1 MNSKVFLIFV
11 GLFAFCEFAAGH
23 TYKSGECPQVEP
35 MQSFDMKKFLGVWYA
50 IQKTST
56 ASECVIYNISQ
67 VEPGQYLIQQ
77 LSQDYL
83 IGLAPV
89 AHRYSYT
96 GELEVKDTD
105 VPAKM
110 TVKFPLNVLPG
121 DAIFKIFMTDYEQYA
136 GIFTCQKLPV
146 AHRQSATILS
156 RTKDMDKAYVDKIR
170 SRLQGFGVD
179 AFDLSIINQSHCPTL
194 SRETKINVEINPETF
209 SSQNI
214 GNWVRKAGQKI
225 GDGVEWTV
233 GKAKTIY
240 KTVSGSDSEDSSE
253 RSAKMSEAEKPAWM
267 P

>member
-1 MNSKVFLIFV
+1 M
-11 GLFAFCEFAAGH
+11 
-23 TYKSGECPQVEP
+23 
-35 MQSFDMKKFLGVWYA
+35 WYA

-96 GELEVKDTD
+96 GELEVKDSD
-105 VPAKM
+105 IPAKM

-121 DAIFKIFMTDYEQYA
+121 DAMFKIFMTDYENYA

-156 RTKDMDKAYVDKIR
+156 RTKDMDKAYIDKIR
-170 SRLQGFGVD
+170 SRLNGYGVD
-179 AFDLSIINQSHCPTL
+179 PFDLSIVNQGNCPSL
-194 SRETKINVEINPETF
+194 GGETKINVDITPETF
-209 SSQNI
+209 SAQNI
-214 GNWVRKAGQKI
+214 GSWVKKAGDKI

-233 GKAKTIY
+233 DKAKKIY
-240 KTVSGSDSEDSSE
+240 SKVSGGSEDTITQ
-253 RSAKMSEAEKPAWM
+253 RAGKLTEAEKPIWM

>member
-1 MNSKVFLIFV
+1 MTRFELSANLS
-11 GLFAFCEFAAGH
+11 FA
-23 TYKSGECPQVEP
+23 SLQ
-35 MQSFDMKKFLGVWYA
+35 FLGVWYA

-89 AHRYSYT
+89 SHRYSYT
-96 GELEVKDTD
+96 GELEVKDND

-121 DAIFKIFMTDYEQYA
+121 DAIFKIFMTDYGERNWLKRRRRLLNEKSFLENYA
-136 GIFTCQKLPV
+136 GIFTCQKLPIS
-146 AHRQSATILS
+146 HRQSATILS
-156 RTKDMDKAYVDKIR
+156 RTKDMEKAYVDKIR
-170 SRLQGFGVD
+170 SRLQGSGVD
-179 AFDLSIINQSHCPTL
+179 PFDLSIINQSNCPSL
-194 SRETKINVEINPETF
+194 SRETKVNVEITPHTF
-209 SSQNI
+209 SSENI
-214 GNWVRKAGQKI
+214 GNWVRKAGEKI

-233 GKAKTIY
+233 DKAKTIY
-240 KTVSGSDSEDSSE
+240 KKVSGSNDTRSE
-253 RSAKMSEAEKPAWM
+253 RLTEEKPSWM

>member
-1 MNSKVFLIFV
+1 L
-11 GLFAFCEFAAGH
+11 
-23 TYKSGECPQVEP
+23 Q
-35 MQSFDMKKFLGVWYA
+35 FLGIWYA

-89 AHRYSYT
+89 SHRYSYT
-96 GELEVKDTD
+96 GELEVKDND

-110 TVKFPLNVLPG
+110 TVRFPLNILPG
-121 DAIFKIFMTDYEQYA
+121 DAMFKVFMTDYQQYA
-136 GIFTCQKLPV
+136 GIFSCQKLPV

-156 RTKDMDKAYVDKIR
+156 RTKDLDKAYIDKIR
-170 SRLQGFGVD
+170 TRLNSYGVD
-179 AFDLSIINQSHCPTL
+179 AFDLSIINQGSCPTITGD
-194 SRETKINVEINPETF
+194 TKINVEIDPETF

-214 GNWVRKAGQKI
+214 GSWVRKAGEKI

-233 GKAKTIY
+233 DKAKTIY
-240 KTVSGSDSEDSSE
+240 KKVNGDSSPNSGGE
-253 RSAKMSEAEKPAWM
+253 RSAKLTETDAPWY

>member
-1 MNSKVFLIFV
+1 MTLALIAIAILTSFC
-11 GLFAFCEFAAGH
+11 LF
-23 TYKSGECPQVEP
+23 Q
-35 MQSFDMKKFLGVWYA
+35 FLGVWYA

-56 ASECVIYNISQ
+56 ASECIIYNISQ

-89 AHRYSYT
+89 SHRYSYT
-96 GELEVKDTD
+96 GELEVKDSD

-121 DAIFKIFMTDYEQYA
+121 DAIFKVFMTDYEHYA
-136 GIFTCQKLPV
+136 GIFSCQKLPV
-146 AHRQSATILS
+146 SHRQSATILS
-156 RTKDMDKAYVDKIR
+156 RSKDMDRAYVDKIR
-170 SRLQGFGVD
+170 TRLNSYGVD
-179 AFDLSIINQSHCPTL
+179 AFDLSIINQNSCPTITGD
-194 SRETKINVEINPETF
+194 TKINVDITPETF

-214 GNWVRKAGQKI
+214 GSWVRKAGEKL

-233 GKAKTIY
+233 DKAKTIY
-240 KTVSGSDSEDSSE
+240 KKVSGSESSGSE
-253 RSAKMSEAEKPAWM
+253 RSSKLTQNESEKPIWM

>member
-1 MNSKVFLIFV
+1 MSSKVLILV
-11 GLFAFCEFAAGH
+11 ALCGLAAAH

-35 MQSFDMKKFLGVWYA
+35 MQGFDVKKFLGVWYA

-96 GELEVKDTD
+96 GELEVKDND

-121 DAIFKIFMTDYEQYA
+121 DAIFKIFMTDYDHYA

-156 RTKDMDKAYVDKIR
+156 RTKDMDRAYVDKIR
-170 SRLQGFGVD
+170 ARLQSYGVN
-179 AFDLSIINQSHCPTL
+179 AFDLSIINQNNCPTL
-194 SRETKINVEINPETF
+194 AQDTKINVDINPETF

-233 GKAKTIY
+233 EKAKGIY
-240 KTVSGSDSEDSSE
+240 RTASGGSESISE
-253 RSAKMSEAEKPAWM
+253 RSAKMTETEKPIWM

>member
-1 MNSKVFLIFV
+1 MTQLNHHRLIT
-11 GLFAFCEFAAGH
+11 GLLLLL
-23 TYKSGECPQVEP
+23 Q
-35 MQSFDMKKFLGVWYA
+35 FLGVWFA

-96 GELEVKDTD
+96 GELEVKDID

-110 TVKFPLNVLPG
+110 TVKFPLNILPG
-121 DAIFKIFMTDYEQYA
+121 DAMFKVFMTDYEHYA

-156 RTKDMDKAYVDKIR
+156 RTKDLDKAYVDKIR
-170 SRLQGFGVD
+170 TRLSSSGVD
-179 AFDLSIINQSHCPTL
+179 AFDLSIINQSNCPSL
-194 SRETKINVEINPETF
+194 VGDTKINVDITPETF

-214 GNWVRKAGQKI
+214 GSWVRKAGEKL

-240 KTVSGSDSEDSSE
+240 KKVSGSDDNEE
-253 RSAKMSEAEKPAWM
+253 RSAKMTEEKPAWM

>member
-1 MNSKVFLIFV
+1 
-11 GLFAFCEFAAGH
+11 
-23 TYKSGECPQVEP
+23 
-35 MQSFDMKKFLGVWYA
+35 MQFLGVWYA

-89 AHRYSYT
+89 SHRYSYT
-96 GELEVKDTD
+96 GELEVKDSD

-110 TVKFPLNVLPG
+110 TVRFPLNVLPG
-121 DAIFKIFMTDYEQYA
+121 DALFKVFMTDYDNYA
-136 GIFTCQKLPV
+136 GIFSCQKLPV

-170 SRLQGFGVD
+170 ARLNSYGVD
-179 AFDLSIINQSHCPTL
+179 AFDLSIINQSNCPTITGD
-194 SRETKINVEINPETF
+194 TKINVEINPETF

-214 GNWVRKAGQKI
+214 GSWVRKAGSKI

-233 GKAKTIY
+233 DKAKTVY
-240 KTVSGSDSEDSSE
+240 KKLNGDSSPNSGD
-253 RSAKMSEAEKPAWM
+253 RSAKLTEAEKPIWM

>member
-1 MNSKVFLIFV
+1 L
-11 GLFAFCEFAAGH
+11 
-23 TYKSGECPQVEP
+23 Q
-35 MQSFDMKKFLGVWYA
+35 FLGIWYA

-89 AHRYSYT
+89 SHRYSYT
-96 GELEVKDTD
+96 GELEVKDND

-110 TVKFPLNVLPG
+110 TVRFPLNVLPG
-121 DAIFKIFMTDYEQYA
+121 DALFKVFMTDYNNYA
-136 GIFTCQKLPV
+136 GIFSCQKLPV

-156 RTKDMDKAYVDKIR
+156 RTKDMDRAYVDKIR
-170 SRLQGFGVD
+170 TRLNSYGVD
-179 AFDLSIINQSHCPTL
+179 AFDLSIINQSNCPTITGD
-194 SRETKINVEINPETF
+194 TKINVEINPETF

-214 GNWVRKAGQKI
+214 GSWVRKAGEKI

-233 GKAKTIY
+233 DKAKSVY
-240 KTVSGSDSEDSSE
+240 KKVSGDTSPNSGD
-253 RSAKMSEAEKPAWM
+253 RSAKLTEADSIWIP
-267 P
+267 

>member
-1 MNSKVFLIFV
+1 MNSKVLILV
-11 GLFAFCEFAAGH
+11 ALCGLAAAH
-23 TYKSGECPQVEP
+23 KYKSGECPQVEP
-35 MQSFDMKKFLGVWYA
+35 MQGFDMKKFVGVWYA

-96 GELEVKDTD
+96 GELEVKDND

-121 DAIFKIFMTDYEQYA
+121 DAIFKIFMTDYEHYA

-170 SRLQGFGVD
+170 ARLQSFGVD
-179 AFDLSIINQSHCPTL
+179 PFDLSIINQSNCPIL
-194 SRETKINVEINPETF
+194 GQDTKINVDINPETF
-209 SSQNI
+209 SSENI

-233 GKAKTIY
+233 DKAKGIY
-240 KTVSGSDSEDSSE
+240 RSVSGGSESISE
-253 RSAKMSEAEKPAWM
+253 RSAKMTEAEKPIWM

>member
-1 MNSKVFLIFV
+1 M
-11 GLFAFCEFAAGH
+11 
-23 TYKSGECPQVEP
+23 
-35 MQSFDMKKFLGVWYA
+35 
-50 IQKTST
+50 
-56 ASECVIYNISQ
+56 
-67 VEPGQYLIQQ
+67 
-77 LSQDYL
+77 

-96 GELEVKDTD
+96 GELEVKDND

-121 DAIFKIFMTDYEQYA
+121 DAVFKVFMTDYEQYA

-146 AHRQSATILS
+146 SHRQSATILS

-170 SRLQGFGVD
+170 SRLQSFGVNS
-179 AFDLSIINQSHCPTL
+179 FDLSIINQSNCPTITQD
-194 SRETKINVEINPETF
+194 TKINVDINPETF

-214 GNWVRKAGQKI
+214 GNWVRKAGEKI

-233 GKAKTIY
+233 DKAKGIY
-240 KTVSGSDSEDSSE
+240 RSVSGGSNNSSE
-253 RSAKMSEAEKPAWM
+253 RSAKLTEAEKPIWM